1 MADAVELA
9 SGAKNHRLLVVRCT
23 NYQTAAL
30 HLRAPIV
37 LTHLVVATYL
47 TASDNLAP

>member
-9 SGAKNHRLLVVRCT
+9 SGAKDHRLLVVRCG

-30 HLRAPIV
+30 HLGAPIV

-47 TASDNLAP
+47 TAGDDLAP

>member
-9 SGAKNHRLLVVRCT
+9 SGAKDHWLLVVRCSY
-23 NYQTAAL
+23 YQTAAL

-47 TASDNLAP
+47 TASDDLSP